1 MTIDLEPFRIRPGE
15 AVSLA
20 GRNPADTQGYTEAE
34 HEAAAKA
41 QLDVLVERI
50 DSLQERLYAEGK
62 KGLLVVLQ
70 AMDAGGKD
78 STIRKVFGGL
88 NPQGVVV
95 SSFKA
100 PSKIELAHDYLWR
113 IHQCAPGKG
122 YIGVFNRSHY
132 EDVLIVRVHGWASP
146 ETLERRYDHISA
158 FEKLLTDEGT
168 QIVKVML
175 HISKAYQLERF
186 RRRLKR
192 SDKHWKFN
200 PDDLKERE
208 LWDDYMRAFEIAME
222 RCSTEA
228 APWYVIPAEER
239 WFRDVAIAQ
248 LVHDTLEAMDPQYPE
263 PGFDPAEYSAESL
276 K

>member
-1 MTIDLEPFRIRPGE
+1 MTIDLEQFRIRPGE
-15 AVSLA
+15 AISLA
-20 GRNPADTQGYTEAE
+20 ERDQAETLGFTEATDE
-34 HEAAAKA
+34 VAAKA
-41 QLDVLVERI
+41 QLIVLVKKI
-50 DSLQERLYAEGK
+50 DELQVRLYAEGK
-62 KGLLVVLQ
+62 KGLLIVLQ

-113 IHQCAPGKG
+113 IHQRTPGKG

-146 ETLERRYDHISA
+146 ETIERRYDHINN
-158 FEKLLTDEGT
+158 FEKLLSDEGT
-168 QIVKVML
+168 KVIKIML
-175 HISKAYQLERF
+175 HISKEYQLERF
-186 RRRLKR
+186 RRRLQR
-192 SDKHWKFN
+192 PDKHWKFN

-222 RCSTEA
+222 RCSPEA
-228 APWYVIPAEER
+228 APWYVIPAEKR

-248 LVHDTLEAMDPQYPE
+248 LVHDTLEAMNPQYPE
-263 PGFDPAEYSAESL
+263 PGFDPAEYGPEGL
-276 K
+276 R